1 MVSHE
6 LAAGKYIVSG
16 DDGVI
21 SASFFLQ
28 LLDNNKII
36 KKMVEDGILKPN
48 EEAKLAS

>member
-28 LLDNNKII
+28 LLDNNRINKKWAKILI
-36 KKMVEDGILKPN
+36 GTLEKAE
-48 EEAKLAS
+48 